1 MTEPLLVDHIVRFLR
16 EVGLAVRE
24 EHLPA
29 NTFLPGL
36 TIKDGTLV
44 FDRTALLYPGDLLHE
59 AGHLA
64 VLPGPARQSA
74 NAEAMDAQSHAEESA
89 IAWSYAAV
97 RHLGLPADVLFHS
110 GGYRGHAQGLV
121 ATFSFGVYPGL
132 PGLEAAGLAV
142 SPRAAAALGVAPYP
156 AMLRWLRE

>member
-1 MTEPLLVDHIVRFLR
+1 VTEPRLVDLIVRFLR
-16 EVGLAVRE
+16 EVGLTVLE
-24 EHLPA
+24 ESLPPD
-29 NTFLPGL
+29 TFLPGL
-36 TIKDGTLV
+36 TIRNGALV
-44 FDRTALLYPGDLLHE
+44 FDRAALLYPGDLLHE

-64 VLPGPARQSA
+64 VLPGLMRHSA
-74 NAEAMDAQSHAEESA
+74 NAGDLDAHDVEESA

-97 RHLGLPADVLFHS
+97 RHLGLPPDVLFHS

-142 SPRAAAALGVAPYP
+142 SPRTAAARGVAPYP

>member
-1 MTEPLLVDHIVRFLR
+1 VTEPLVVDRIVHFLR
-16 EVGLAVRE
+16 EVGLTVRE
-24 EHLPA
+24 EPLPA

-36 TIKDGTLV
+36 TIRDGTLV
-44 FDRTALLYPGDLLHE
+44 FDRAALLYPGDLLHE

-64 VLPGPARQSA
+64 VLPGLARHSA
-74 NAEAMDAQSHAEESA
+74 NAEELDAASHAEESA

-97 RHLGLPADVLFHS
+97 RYLGLPADVLFHS

-121 ATFSFGVYPGL
+121 TTFSFGVYPGL

-142 SPRAAAALGVAPYP
+142 SPRTAAARGVAPYP